1 LSHGVASEFDRS
13 MNKAS
18 YVDDTPVPVIV
29 MDCEHTIEFMNPA
42 AALLAGV
49 SPESSVGMKLWDFFA
64 NDACR
69 NGSCIAAR
77 AMREGHSIYIAG
89 EYQVKGKTVPVR
101 AYASPRYDLH
111 NKLIGVVQVIEE
123 NSEEALFADE
133 ISRLVKASLDGQLS
147 ERGKSELFQGRYRDL
162 MAEINSM
169 LDAVI
174 GPLHVTAGYVDRIS
188 KGDIPETITDNYNG
202 DFNLIKN
209 NLNQCIAALSGLVQ
223 QMGHMSSQHDLGD
236 IDVVMTPESFHGVYR
251 TMAEGVNKMVTG
263 HISVKKKAM
272 ACIAEFGHGN
282 FEAELERFPGKKA
295 FINENIERLRRALK
309 EFIADMDR
317 MSNAHNAGDIDAA
330 IPEEQFEGSYR
341 TMAKGV
347 NEMVQG
353 HISVKK
359 KAMAC
364 LKQFG
369 EGNFEAELEKFP
381 GKKAFI
387 NDTIELVRKNLK
399 ALVSDTDSL
408 VHAAVEGKLATRADT
423 SKHQGDFRKIVQG
436 FNDTLD
442 AVIGPLNFSAGYV
455 DRISKGDIPPK
466 ITDQYNG
473 DFNLIKINLNQ
484 CIDAVSAMV
493 ADAVMLGKAA
503 VEGKLA
509 TRADA
514 SKHQGDYRKIV
525 EGVNQTLDA
534 VIGPLNFSAS
544 YVDRISKGD
553 IPPKITDQY
562 NGDFNLIKNN
572 LNQCIDAVDAMVAD
586 AVMLGKAAVEGKLAT
601 RADASKHQ
609 GDYRKIVEGVNET
622 LDAVIGPLNFS
633 AGYVDR
639 ISKGD
644 IPPKITDSYNGDFN
658 LIKNNLN
665 HCIDAVN
672 AMVADAVMLSKA
684 AVEGKLETRA
694 DASKH
699 QGDYRK
705 IVGGVNETL
714 DAVIGPLQDV
724 SGVLNKLAGGD
735 FTALVTSKY
744 AGDFDLLANAVNTLS
759 KSVRSALEQIGQNV
773 SALASASEEL
783 NKVSQS
789 MGSSADET
797 ATQASVVSAAAEQ
810 VSNNVQTVATGAD
823 EMGASIKEI
832 AKNTAE
838 ATRVASSAVRTA
850 EATNE
855 TISKLGQSSAEIGQV
870 IKVITSIAQQTN
882 LLALNATI
890 EAARAGEAGKGFAV
904 VANEVKELAKETAK
918 ATEDISRKIEAI
930 QTDTNGAVLAIG
942 QISQVI
948 GQISDIQTTIASA
961 IEEQSA
967 TTNEIGRT
975 LAEASKGSTDIS
987 KNIGGVAEAARATTV
1002 GATDTSK
1009 SAHSLEKMAAE
1020 LRTLVSQFRY

>member
-1 LSHGVASEFDRS
+1 MAAKGLEAGRIHGNGNGASHAAASHLSHGVASEFDRS

-101 AYASPRYDLH
+101 AHASPRYDLH

-484 CIDAVSAMV
+484 CIDAVS
-493 ADAVMLGKAA
+493 
-503 VEGKLA
+503 
-509 TRADA
+509 
-514 SKHQGDYRKIV
+514 
-525 EGVNQTLDA
+525 
-534 VIGPLNFSAS
+534 
-544 YVDRISKGD
+544 
-553 IPPKITDQY
+553 
-562 NGDFNLIKNN
+562 
-572 LNQCIDAVDAMVAD
+572 AMVAD

>member
-1 LSHGVASEFDRS
+1 MIMAAKGLSVGRVHGNGIGASHVAGSDLSHGVAPEFDRS
-13 MNKAS
+13 IKKAS

-29 MDCEHTIEFMNPA
+29 MDCDHNIEYVNRA
-42 AALLAGV
+42 AALLAHTTPEACVGV
-49 SPESSVGMKLWDFFA
+49 KMWDIF
-64 NDACR
+64 DSEACR
-69 NGSCIAAR
+69 TGTCTVAR
-77 AMREGHSIYIAG
+77 AIREGRTVSG
-89 EYQVKGKTVPVR
+89 QGSFLVKGAKTSVR
-101 AYASPRYDLH
+101 TSVSLRYDDD
-111 NKLIGVVQVIEE
+111 NKLIGVVQVIED
-123 NSEEALFADE
+123 NSGDVRFAEEL
-133 ISRLVKASLDGQLS
+133 SRLTRAALDGQLQ
-147 ERGKSELFQGRYRDL
+147 ERGKAEEFQGSNRDL
-162 MAEINSM
+162 MIGINAM

-174 GPLHVTAGYVDRIS
+174 GPLNVAAGYVDRIS
-188 KGDIPETITDNYNG
+188 KGDIPEKITDSYNG

-209 NLNQCIAALSGLVQ
+209 NLNQCVGALSGLIQ
-223 QMGHMSSQHDLGD
+223 QMNHMSAQHDLGD
-236 IDVVMTPESFHGVYR
+236 IDVVIPPENFQGAYR
-251 TMAEGVNKMVTG
+251 EMAEGVNKMV
-263 HISVKKKAM
+263 M
-272 ACIAEFGHGN
+272 
-282 FEAELERFPGKKA
+282 
-295 FINENIERLRRALK
+295 
-309 EFIADMDR
+309 
-317 MSNAHNAGDIDAA
+317 
-330 IPEEQFEGSYR
+330 
-341 TMAKGV
+341 
-347 NEMVQG
+347 G

-369 EGNFEAELEKFP
+369 EGDFEASLEKFP

-387 NDTIELVRKNLK
+387 NETIEQVRKNLK
-399 ALVSDTDSL
+399 ALIADSAMLTEAATDGRFETRADLTRYQGDYRHLFEGINATLDTVVDKLNWYQSIIDAVQFPIHVIDKNMNWVFLNKAFEQLMVNNGVIRNRKDAPGMPCSSAGASICKTENCGLVQLSKGNGETYFDWHGQNCKQESSKLVNIKGEHVGYVEVVQDLTAIVRNKNYSENEVNRVAGNLTKLAQGNFEFDLQLQAADQFTTETKEQFSKINESL
-408 VHAAVEGKLATRADT
+408 VAVKSAVEGMA
-423 SKHQGDFRKIVQG
+423 H
-436 FNDTLD
+436 D
-442 AVIGPLNFSAGYV
+442 ALLLS
-455 DRISKGDIPPK
+455 
-466 ITDQYNG
+466 
-473 DFNLIKINLNQ
+473 
-484 CIDAVSAMV
+484 
-493 ADAVMLGKAA
+493 KAA

-514 SKHQGDYRKIV
+514 GKHAGDFRKIV
-525 EGVNQTLDA
+525 QGVNDTLDA
-534 VIGPLNFSAS
+534 VIVPLN
-544 YVDRISKGD
+544 
-553 IPPKITDQY
+553 
-562 NGDFNLIKNN
+562 
-572 LNQCIDAVDAMVAD
+572 VA
-586 AVMLGKAAVEGKLAT
+586 
-601 RADASKHQ
+601 
-609 GDYRKIVEGVNET
+609 
-622 LDAVIGPLNFS
+622 

-644 IPPKITDSYNGDFN
+644 IPEKITDNYNGDIN

-665 HCIDAVN
+665 QCIDAVN
-672 AMVADAVMLSKA
+672 AMVADAVMLAKA

-694 DASKH
+694 DAGKH
-699 QGDYRK
+699 AGDFRK
-705 IVGGVNETL
+705 IVQGVNDTL

-724 SGVLNKLAGGD
+724 SGTLTKLAGGD

-744 AGDFDLLANAVNTLS
+744 AGDFDLLVIAVNTLS
-759 KSVRSALEQIGQNV
+759 KSVRSALEQIGRNV

-789 MGSSADET
+789 MGSNADET

-850 EATNE
+850 EVTNE

-930 QTDTNGAVLAIG
+930 QGDTNGAVSAIN

-975 LAEASKGSTDIS
+975 LSEAAKGSTDIS

-1020 LRTLVSQFRY
+1020 LQTLVSQFRY